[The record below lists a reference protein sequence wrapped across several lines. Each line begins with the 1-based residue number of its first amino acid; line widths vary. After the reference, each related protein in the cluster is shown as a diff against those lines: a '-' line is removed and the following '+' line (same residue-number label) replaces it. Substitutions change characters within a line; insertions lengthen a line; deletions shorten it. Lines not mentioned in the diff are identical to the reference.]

1 VIGIQG
7 VPLLGFDLIAHWQLL
22 KRVAE
27 SDCRVVLDGA
37 GADEVLGATM
47 TQQFALIWDELRGM
61 QLFRLMRELHAAA
74 QRESWRAA
82 LGHLLGPCR
91 IQWRLKRGRNTYD
104 WLARAEGPAR
114 GPPALAAAGLTAV
127 QRAVRLQVCEQ
138 NVATVLAYAAQ
149 SASAAAVSIRRP
161 YLDHRLVEYCFRLP
175 SEYRAQIGVRKRI
188 LREAAKRYLPAE
200 LFASESRPFM
210 DSQRWV
216 SMLRQHG
223 DVLREMAGSQTM
235 AQLPVISAVDMRR
248 FVSDYLA
255 AKHDDGAAVWRLYTT
270 WRWLESLRA
279 LRTRS
284 SQADPQASGSWAK
297 LMPTVLKPLS
307 T

>member
-1 VIGIQG
+1 MVVQ
-7 VPLLGFDLIAHWQLL
+7 LRKERDLEQLL
-22 KRVAE
+22 ERSKTNPVVIFKHSTQCPISSHAYEEFTEFAE
-27 SDCRVVLDGA
+27 AAEDLTCGLVL
-37 GADEVLGATM
+37 V
-47 TQQFALIWDELRGM
+47 I
-61 QLFRLMRELHAAA
+61 AAF
-74 QRESWRAA
+74 
-82 LGHLLGPCR
+82 
-91 IQWRLKRGRNTYD
+91 RGRR
-104 WLARAEGPAR
+104 LLR
-114 GPPALAAAGLTAV
+114 
-127 QRAVRLQVCEQ
+127 RAVRETMQ
-138 NVATVLAYAAQ
+138 
-149 SASAAAVSIRRP
+149 
-161 YLDHRLVEYCFRLP
+161 
-175 SEYRAQIGVRKRI
+175 RANLG
-188 LREAAKRYLPAE
+188 RYLPAE